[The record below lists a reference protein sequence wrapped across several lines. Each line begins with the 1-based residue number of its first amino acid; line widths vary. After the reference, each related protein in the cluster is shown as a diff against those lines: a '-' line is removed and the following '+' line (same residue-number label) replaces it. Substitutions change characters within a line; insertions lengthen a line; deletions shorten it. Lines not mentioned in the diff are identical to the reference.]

1 MTIPADR
8 FFIFAGIIL
17 VALVLL
23 AVGIVVAVRGRK
35 TANTQA
41 PVEDKPAPEW
51 VKNIAGAAGKTLT
64 RAESA
69 VPNAPADAVVVL
81 RDPVSKEWQV
91 ELGGVRYPNLR
102 EIHDD
107 RLAHRVLEA
116 LEGLQIFAGISRST
130 AAATPMPSTT
140 TLPPAAPNIPVI
152 PPSVPRVEQT
162 ILTALTQ
169 SGAPSKPRYP
179 APPNSILDQIEKV
192 VQRNL
197 LKDPVLADRRIHVGA
212 AADGS
217 LLIEVDWDTYK
228 SADEIPEDSV
238 RSLIKTSIQE
248 WERTA

>member
-8 FFIFAGIIL
+8 FLIFAGIIA

-23 AVGIVVAVRGRK
+23 AVGIVVAMRGRK
-35 TANTQA
+35 PSVEKS
-41 PVEDKPAPEW
+41 PVDDKPAPEW

-64 RAESA
+64 HADST
-69 VPNAPADAVVVL
+69 VPNAPTDAVVVL
-81 RDPVSKEWQV
+81 RDPVSQMWQI
-91 ELGGVRYPNLR
+91 EIGGVRYPNLR

-107 RLAHRVLEA
+107 RLAHKVLEA
-116 LEGLQIFAGISRST
+116 LEGLQSFAGITRGVSAPAPVPAS
-130 AAATPMPSTT
+130 MPS
-140 TLPPAAPNIPVI
+140 AVAPNIPVI
-152 PPSVPRVEQT
+152 PPSVARVEPT
-162 ILTALTQ
+162 ILSAMTQ
-169 SGAPSKPRYP
+169 SGAPSKPRNP

-228 SADEIPEDSV
+228 SADEIADDTV
-238 RSLIKTSIQE
+238 RNLIKTSIQE